1 MSYQSINLAE
11 KLTRFS
17 DLWAPKVVAEMNDYQ
32 LKLVK
37 VCGEFVWHTHAHTDE
52 VFHVLAG
59 SLDIWFRDGKV
70 TVNAGEIYVVPKG
83 VEHMPIERMHMPIER
98 MHIPIR
104 SGGIQGEHGFSRPT
118 RTKSRAMASGQMT
131 QQWLQTVIW

>member
-52 VFHVLAG
+52 VFHVLTG

-83 VEHMPIERMHMPIER
+83 VEHMPIAAQECHLLLVEPK
-98 MHIPIR
+98 
-104 SGGIQGEHGFSRPT
+104 GVVNTGD
-118 RTKSRAMASGQMT
+118 ASSDKT
-131 QQWLQTVIW
+131 AQQDVWV

>member
-52 VFHVLAG
+52 VFHVLTG

-83 VEHMPIERMHMPIER
+83 VGT
-98 MHIPIR
+98 
-104 SGGIQGEHGFSRPT
+104 S
-118 RTKSRAMASGQMT
+118 
-131 QQWLQTVIW
+131 QWLHRVPLALGRAERRGQYRRCV